1 MLSNRLRGIK
11 IISVAAFMTLSV
23 LILAGCKKEAGDGG
37 SGGATGTKELAAV
50 AVALRQDDGFLSKE
64 DIDSLKK
71 VALESKTGKI
81 SKWINS
87 DGQVNP
93 DSLAGFLVKDLQN
106 KGIEIKKEDIL
117 NPVSEQFN
125 VNFFVENSSS
135 MEGYIAVGTG
145 FREALFGLLGDLK
158 ASFPKSVF
166 KLHFINKVI
175 THSVSYE
182 SDNDVLEKFI
192 HRITVP
198 EFARLGKMNGG
209 NRGST
214 DVDDQLGQILKEVD
228 KNNLAIVVSDFIFS
242 PGNRKDAED
251 YLAAQSGSIRLKF
264 SQKMRE
270 QNLAVLILKME
281 SDFKGVYYDKSDRPI
296 NYAGKRPYYIWFIG
310 TPLHI
315 AKIVR
320 EKVYMVTLKNNGFG
334 GDYMVMESFAEGRQA
349 EFKIVPSERYTFSNK
364 ERKIKAKLAKGKFTF
379 KLDVAFCDAF
389 RDSAYFADPGNYK
402 VNNPVGY
409 ELTVEGSKEKDKNYK
424 HRLVLSAEKIIK
436 GDVKITT
443 IGKMPKWVDA
453 VNSADDS
460 NIKRDE
466 SEHGKTYGFKRLVSG
481 VYSAFFPG
489 ISVDESYP
497 LQTINLSV
505 QLED

>member
-1 MLSNRLRGIK
+1 MLSGRLRYI
-11 IISVAAFMTLSV
+11 AAALLPLAA
-23 LILAGCKKEAGDGG
+23 LILAGCDGGKSKGAEPGG
-37 SGGATGTKELAAV
+37 SGLKNLAA
-50 AVALRQDDGFLSKE
+50 AAAALRQDDGFLSKE
-64 DIDSLKK
+64 DVDSLKK
-71 VALESKTGKI
+71 AALESKTGRLG
-81 SKWINS
+81 KWVGP
-87 DGQVNP
+87 DGQANV
-93 DSLAGFLVKDLQN
+93 DSLADFLVKDLQN
-106 KGIEIKKEDIL
+106 KGIDIKREDIL

-125 VNFFVENSSS
+125 INFFVENSSS

-145 FREALFGLLGDLK
+145 FKEALFGLLGDLK
-158 ASFPKSVF
+158 AGFPKSVF
-166 KLHFINKVI
+166 KLNFINKVI
-175 THSVSYE
+175 THTVLYE
-182 SDNDVLEKFI
+182 SNNNVLEKFI
-192 HRITVP
+192 HRITVA

-209 NRGST
+209 SRGST
-214 DVDDQLGQILKEVD
+214 DVDDQLGQILKDVD

-281 SDFKGVYYDKSDRPI
+281 SDFKGIYYDKSDRPI

-315 AKIVR
+315 AKIIR
-320 EKVYMVTLKNNGFG
+320 EKATMVTLKNNGYG
-334 GDYMVMESFAEGRQA
+334 GDYIVMESFVEGRRA

-379 KLDVAFCDAF
+379 KLDVAFSDAF

-409 ELTVEGSKEKDKNYK
+409 ELAVEGSKEKDKNYK

-436 GDVKITT
+436 GDVKIST

-453 VNSADDS
+453 VNSTDDS

-466 SEHGKTYGFKRLVSG
+466 SEQGKTYGFKRLVSG

-489 ISVDESYP
+489 ISVDEPYP

-505 QLED
+505 QMEE